1 MDKLAKRLR
10 EDADRID
17 VSVSPEVEARIHA
30 SLAGVR
36 PQKRRARTEAT
47 RPFGFWWA
55 SSLTGLA
62 AAAAIV
68 LIVNLR
74 TPGEAPPPVTQAAST
89 IDVPIV
95 EWRLRPAVLT
105 SPLEEEYADLRAD
118 LRKAE
123 RLLRQDIEALF

>member
-1 MDKLAKRLR
+1 MDKLAKQLR

-17 VSVSPEVEARIHA
+17 VSISSEMENRIRA

-36 PQKRRARTEAT
+36 PETPRNRAAAPRQ
-47 RPFGFWWA
+47 PWFWWA

-74 TPGEAPPPVTQAAST
+74 GPLEAPPPVAQATST
-89 IDVPIV
+89 FDVPAV

-105 SPLEEEYADLRAD
+105 SPLEEEYVDLQAD

-123 RLLRQDIEALF
+123 QLLRQDIAALF